1 MTDQKKKRVFSACLA
16 GGIMLTFILLS
27 VLVYQVVG
35 IFLRRKQIEFLDA
48 EIIRLER
55 EIKETENEI
64 ESWGLDWIIEQ
75 RARELGLHYEKED

>member
-16 GGIMLTFILLS
+16 GAVMFLFVLLT

-35 IFLRRKQIEFLDA
+35 ILTRKNQIELLDA
-48 EIIRLER
+48 EILRLER
-55 EIKETENEI
+55 EIKETESEI
-64 ESWGLDWIIEQ
+64 EAWGLDWIIEQ